1 MALAIHLF
9 VGQHLKKM
17 NRNLSDNDLE
27 YEKDMRVFLLKKYRH
42 EIIFFVI
49 IALAIALFRFFN
61 FITTDTTGTLLGA
74 VVGYF
79 AATIRKI
86 HD

>member
-1 MALAIHLF
+1 
-9 VGQHLKKM
+9 M

-27 YEKDMRVFLLKKYRH
+27 YEKDMRKFLLKKYRY
-42 EIIFFVI
+42 EIFFFAI
-49 IALAIALFRFFN
+49 IAISIGIFRCFG

-74 VVGYF
+74 VIGYF

>member
-1 MALAIHLF
+1 
-9 VGQHLKKM
+9 M
-17 NRNLSDNDLE
+17 NKNLSDNDLE
-27 YEKDMRVFLLKKYRH
+27 YELDMRKFLLKKYRH
-42 EIIFFVI
+42 EIVFFII
-49 IALAIALFRFFN
+49 IAVSIGLFKWFN

-74 VVGYF
+74 LIGYF